1 MPSHPQTN
9 FEILRIV
16 KMNLNL
22 MVFIQEVIYLKQSMG
37 YM

>member
-1 MPSHPQTN
+1 MPPHPQTK
-9 FEILRIV
+9 FEIQCII